1 MIPLQLKLKNF
12 LSYRDA
18 SLDFRGL
25 HTACICGPNGA
36 GKSSLLE
43 AIAWSIWGNSRAAT
57 EDDIIHTGTTE
68 VCVDFIFQCDAQ
80 ILRVRR
86 SRQRGQTSTLEFQ
99 IATSGDELSLHSIQF
114 RSLTERSLRATQQKI
129 IQYIK
134 IDYET
139 FVNSAYL
146 RQGRADEFMLK
157 RPTERKQV
165 LAALLRLD
173 EYDQLAEKAKE
184 RAREYKAQIQL
195 LQQSQQS
202 LEAQLEQREE
212 TLEAIATVEREILQ
226 EQQAQAIDQDQL
238 QKYKVS
244 HHQRHNWQQQ
254 LTWLQSNFA
263 QLVRECDRIEQE
275 QKHSQQRQ
283 QELEELL
290 GQEAEIHQKYTEFE
304 QLQAQEQVFSD
315 KLHAYQAAQK
325 QRAHLQEQLTHYLSD
340 LKSQQQQL
348 QAQLE
353 ALEQQK
359 KELQNTLGQA
369 SEVAAA
375 MTELEAARTRLAAL
389 DQLQA
394 KAIPL
399 IHRRQILQTEVV
411 SRRAHTEARLA
422 EIVSQIDRLQMQ
434 QKTAVQVQQAVQ
446 QVSLQIEDLEK
457 KRIYQQRVR
466 EKGLERRNFMERL
479 QAQLRERE
487 VQLADV
493 EQKLRL
499 LQVPDA
505 VCPLCDRPLDEHH
518 WELVEEKHQAQQQE
532 IRNHI
537 WVLREQLAVSEREI
551 QLLREEYG
559 KLNRELAGS
568 DNLQKQW
575 GGLQAQLDMTAT
587 EAERLPKIEREKA
600 ALERSLKTGEFAG
613 DIYTELQQIERTLQQ
628 LHYDEKDHALARSN
642 VERWRWAE
650 IKLAQIKDA
659 EKRLQ
664 SLKNREPELAEKLE
678 NIAALLEQEKT
689 ESPLHR
695 QLVELDQKIAQI
707 GYDFEQHKAISA
719 ARSKAQV
726 WLTRRE
732 QLRQAQQDFP
742 QVSSRVKE
750 LTQRLLERLQ
760 DQEKMMQ
767 QIAQLQEKLKE
778 CPERT
783 EEIKNLEKQIANR
796 RHQLDKALAKL
807 GQLQQQQKH
816 LEELSQQKH
825 LIKHQIKAAK
835 KQYRVYNELAI
846 AFGKKGIQ
854 ALMISNIL
862 PQLEAETNKIL
873 SRLTGSQLHVQ
884 FVTQKAGRSSKKDP
898 KLVDTLDIV
907 IADAQGTRSY
917 ETYSGGE
924 AFRIN
929 FAIRL
934 ALAQLLCTRQGTR
947 LQMLIVDEG
956 FGTQDRQGCE
966 RLIAAIN
973 AIAPD
978 FATILI
984 VTHMPQ
990 FKEAFQARIEISKTA
1005 ETGSQ
1010 LLLA

>member
-1 MIPLQLKLKNF
+1 MIPLQLNLKNF
-12 LSYRDA
+12 LSYREA

-43 AIAWSIWGNSRAAT
+43 AIAWSIWGNSRAGT
-57 EDDIIHTGTTE
+57 DDDIIHTGTTE
-68 VCVDFIFQCDAQ
+68 VCVDFTFQCDEQ

-99 IATSGDELSLHSIQF
+99 IATSEDELQVQF

-129 IQYIK
+129 IQHIK

-157 RPTERKQV
+157 RPSERKQV
-165 LAALLRLD
+165 LASLLRLD
-173 EYDQLAEKAKE
+173 EYDRLAEAAKE
-184 RAREYKAQIQL
+184 RSRDYKAQIQL
-195 LQQSQQS
+195 LQQNQQS
-202 LEAQLEQREE
+202 LETQLEQREE
-212 TLEAIATVEREILQ
+212 TLEEIATVEREILQ
-226 EQQAQAIDQDQL
+226 QQQAQATDQDQL
-238 QKYKVS
+238 QQYKVS
-244 HHQRHNWQQQ
+244 NHQRHTWQQQ
-254 LTWLQSNFA
+254 LSWLQSNLD
-263 QLVRECDRIEQE
+263 QLTRECQRIEQE

-290 GQEAEIHQKYTEFE
+290 GQEAEIHQKYSEFE
-304 QLQAQEQVFSD
+304 QLQAQEQVLSD
-315 KLHAYQAAQK
+315 KLHAYQEAQK
-325 QRAHLQEQLTHYLSD
+325 ERSQLQEQLTNYLSD
-340 LKSQQQQL
+340 LKSQQQQIK
-348 QAQLE
+348 AQLE

-359 KELQNTLGQA
+359 KELQNTLGQGA
-369 SEVAAA
+369 EVAAA
-375 MTELEAARTRLAAL
+375 MTELEAARTRLASL
-389 DQLQA
+389 DQLQT

-399 IHRRQILQTEVV
+399 IHRRQIIQTEVV

-422 EIVSQIDRLQMQ
+422 EIVSQINRLQVQ
-434 QKTAVQVQQAVQ
+434 QQTAVQVQQAVQ

-479 QAQLRERE
+479 QAQLRDRE
-487 VQLADV
+487 VQLADI

-505 VCPLCDRPLDEHH
+505 ICPLCDRPLDEHH
-518 WELVEEKHQAQQQE
+518 WDLVAEKHQAQQQE
-532 IRNHI
+532 FRNHI

-551 QLLREEYG
+551 QLLRDEYG

-575 GGLQAQLDMTAT
+575 GGLQAQLNMTAT
-587 EAERLPKIEREKA
+587 ERERLQKIDREKA

-613 DIYTELQQIERTLQQ
+613 DLYTELQQIERDLQE
-628 LHYDEKDHALARSN
+628 LHYDEKNHALARSD

-650 IKLAQIKDA
+650 IKLAQIRDA

-664 SLKNREPELAEKLE
+664 SLKNREPELVEKLE
-678 NIAALLEQEKT
+678 NISNLIEREKT
-689 ESPLHR
+689 ESFLH
-695 QLVELDQKIAQI
+695 QKLVKLEQKIEQI
-707 GYDFEQHKAISA
+707 GYDFAEHKAISA
-719 ARSKAQV
+719 ARNKAQV
-726 WLTRRE
+726 WLTRKE
-732 QLRQAQQDFP
+732 QLRQAQQDYP

-750 LTQRLLERLQ
+750 VTKRLLERLQ
-760 DQEKMMQ
+760 DQEKLRQ
-767 QIAQLQEKLKE
+767 QIDLIQEKLKE
-778 CPERT
+778 CPDQT
-783 EEIKNLEKQIANR
+783 VAIKNLEQQIAQR
-796 RHQLDKALAKL
+796 RHQLDLALAKL

-816 LEELSQQKH
+816 LEDLSQQKH
-825 LIKHQIKAAK
+825 LIKHQIKEAK
-835 KQYRVYNELAI
+835 NQYRVYNELAI
-846 AFGKKGIQ
+846 AFSKKGIQ
-854 ALMISNIL
+854 ALMIENIL

-873 SRLTGSQLHVQ
+873 SRLTGNQLHVQ
-884 FVTQKAGRSSKKDP
+884 FVTQKAGRSNKKDP
-898 KLVDTLDIV
+898 KLIDTLDIV
-907 IADAQGTRSY
+907 IADARGTRPY

-956 FGTQDRQGCE
+956 FGTQDRQGCD

>member
-68 VCVDFIFQCDAQ
+68 VCVDFTFQCDEQ

-99 IATSGDELSLHSIQF
+99 IATSEDELQVQF

-129 IQYIK
+129 IQHIK

-157 RPTERKQV
+157 RPSERKQV
-165 LAALLRLD
+165 LASLLRLD
-173 EYDQLAEKAKE
+173 EYDRLAEEAKE
-184 RAREYKAQIQL
+184 RSRDYKAQIQL
-195 LQQSQQS
+195 LQQNQQS
-202 LEAQLEQREE
+202 LETQLEQRVE
-212 TLEAIATVEREILQ
+212 TLEAIATVEKEIIQKEEAQATDQ
-226 EQQAQAIDQDQL
+226 EQL
-238 QKYKVS
+238 QQYKAS
-244 HHQRHNWQQQ
+244 NHQRHNWQQQ
-254 LTWLQSNFA
+254 LNWLQSNFD
-263 QLVRECDRIEQE
+263 QLTRECQRIEQE

-290 GQEAEIHQKYTEFE
+290 GQAAEIHQNYSEFE
-304 QLQAQEQVFSD
+304 QLQSQEQVFAD

-325 QRAHLQEQLTHYLSD
+325 ERSQLQEQLTHYLSD
-340 LKSQQQQL
+340 LKSQQQQI

-375 MTELEAARTRLAAL
+375 MTELQAARTRLATL
-389 DQLQA
+389 DQLQT

-399 IHRRQILQTEVV
+399 IHRRQILQTEVL
-411 SRRAHTEARLA
+411 SRRAHTQARLE
-422 EIVSQIDRLQMQ
+422 EIASQVNRLQVQ
-434 QKTAVQVQQAVQ
+434 QQTAVQVQQAVQ

-479 QAQLRERE
+479 QAQLRDRE
-487 VQLADV
+487 VQLADI

-505 VCPLCDRPLDEHH
+505 ICPLCDRPLDEHH
-518 WELVEEKHQAQQQE
+518 WDLVAEKHQAQQQE
-532 IRNHI
+532 FRNHI

-551 QLLREEYG
+551 QLLRDEYG
-559 KLNRELAGS
+559 KLNRELAGA
-568 DNLQKQW
+568 DDLQKQW
-575 GGLQAQLDMTAT
+575 GGLQAQLNMTA
-587 EAERLPKIEREKA
+587 AERERLQKIDQEKA
-600 ALERSLKTGEFAG
+600 SLERSLKTGEFAG
-613 DIYTELQQIERTLQQ
+613 DLYTELQQIERALQE
-628 LHYDEKDHALARSN
+628 LHYDEKNHALARSD
-642 VERWRWAE
+642 VDRWRWAE

-664 SLKNREPELAEKLE
+664 TLTNRQPELAEKLG
-678 NIAALLEQEKT
+678 NISALLEQEKT

-695 QLVELDQKIAQI
+695 KLVDLDHKIAQI

-719 ARSKAQV
+719 ARNKAQV
-726 WLTRRE
+726 WLTRKE

-750 LTQRLLERLQ
+750 VTKRLLERLQ

-767 QIAQLQEKLKE
+767 QIDEIQEKLKE
-778 CPERT
+778 CPDRT
-783 EEIKNLEKQIANR
+783 EAIKNLEQQIAQR
-796 RHQLDKALAKL
+796 RHQLDLALAKL

-816 LEELSQQKH
+816 LEELCQQKH
-825 LIKHQIKAAK
+825 KIKHQIKEAK

-854 ALMISNIL
+854 ALMIENIL

-873 SRLTGSQLHVQ
+873 SRLTGNQLTCQ

-898 KLVDTLDIV
+898 KLIDTLDIV
-907 IADAQGTRSY
+907 IADAHGTRPY

-956 FGTQDRQGCE
+956 FGTQDRQGCD

-973 AIAPD
+973 AISPD
-978 FATILI
+978 FANILI

-990 FKEAFQARIEISKTA
+990 FKEAFQSRIEISKTP
-1005 ETGSQ
+1005 ENGSQ